1 MLPSVTRVFT
11 LQQPLQLL
19 NIIYTNR
26 ICQATTT
33 DVCSESSCL
42 STDNTVCLGQQNKS
56 CRVNNKYTSGLIRNR
71 RWGIWRFPQTPCR
84 GEGNKKMPWP
94 KQGWV
99 WHTHRSQGDH
109 RSCLQITYRA
119 WIIQAEAA
127 GSMRTDR
134 WELAAAALAGFILS
148 IQARK
153 SRAPAKKNLLP
164 SFASVVA
171 SLTISWYMAFY
182 RSPADGECHL
192 SFSLRYFC
200 DHPAGEVQQ
209 NIFYLKKKPLVPICI
224 LLHKD
229 HSSQNHRTVW
239 VGRVT
244 SQDTFLSPRE
254 KHPKC

>member
-42 STDNTVCLGQQNKS
+42 STDNTACLGQLNKS
-56 CRVNNKYTSGLIRNR
+56 CRVNNKYTSGLIRKR

-134 WELAAAALAGFILS
+134 WELTAAALAGFILS
-148 IQARK
+148 SKARK
-153 SRAPAKKNLLP
+153 PQAPAKKNPLP
-164 SFASVVA
+164 SIASVVT
-171 SLTISWYMAFY
+171 SLTVPRYEVFY
-182 RSPADGECHL
+182 RPPTDGECQL
-192 SFSLRYFC
+192 SSSLRNFC
-200 DHPAGEVQQ
+200 DYLAGQA
-209 NIFYLKKKPLVPICI
+209 
-224 LLHKD
+224 
-229 HSSQNHRTVW
+229 W
-239 VGRVT
+239 
-244 SQDTFLSPRE
+244 
-254 KHPKC
+254 

>member
-42 STDNTVCLGQQNKS
+42 STDNTVCLGQLNKS
-56 CRVNNKYTSGLIRNR
+56 CRVNNKYTSGLIRKR

-134 WELAAAALAGFILS
+134 WELTAAALAGFILS
-148 IQARK
+148 SKARK
-153 SRAPAKKNLLP
+153 PQAPAKKILCRALP
-164 SFASVVA
+164 VLWLHWQSHDTWCFTDPQLMVNAN
-171 SLTISWYMAFY
+171 SLPPW
-182 RSPADGECHL
+182 G
-192 SFSLRYFC
+192 
-200 DHPAGEVQQ
+200 
-209 NIFYLKKKPLVPICI
+209 IFVIIWLDRHGKTMFV
-224 LLHKD
+224 
-229 HSSQNHRTVW
+229 
-239 VGRVT
+239 
-244 SQDTFLSPRE
+244 
-254 KHPKC
+254 

>member
-153 SRAPAKKNLLP
+153 SRAPAKKSSAKLCQCRGFTDNLVIHGILQISSWWWMP
-164 SFASVVA
+164 SLFLLEVFLWS
-171 SLTISWYMAFY
+171 SGW
-182 RSPADGECHL
+182 RSTAKHIL
-192 SFSLRYFC
+192 
-200 DHPAGEVQQ
+200 
-209 NIFYLKKKPLVPICI
+209 LKKKAFSTN
-224 LLHKD
+224 LH
-229 HSSQNHRTVW
+229 STA
-239 VGRVT
+239 
-244 SQDTFLSPRE
+244 
-254 KHPKC
+254 